1 MTTNDEYEFFLKT
14 HEFQLVI
21 NNIPKHFYRRLYEK
35 MKNEIFDSGSYFQL
49 CPVDDDDDELERIYN
64 PEHRYYVSTLE
75 NIILDPHN
83 DENAI
88 FLIDHAWT
96 YRIKDARNNLMNI
109 PNLYER
115 MALLMNVDAE
125 TKEDGI
131 EVILQ
136 RMWKYNQTYTLT
148 STQIDPQQD
157 CEEAYEPYWYIMDE
171 LGSSIRH
178 SSTNANVCCTSF
190 FFAPSQTMFTILYP
204 IVRIDQSYTE
214 IFRNFAYDNK
224 DTLDHNIR
232 LLPWQNLNDRKT
244 FLRNLMIENNPELFN
259 KKLENNLE
267 IYEKCH
273 QNDLYD
279 KNLIINQSIKI
290 DNDHIWKVYTDHELV
305 KQYLTDKHY
314 QLIDNPDQADILF
327 VMKQF
332 KDFRHETLGNKLI
345 NQFPFENIVTNKELL
360 ALTARRWKS
369 LYGSSSSSSSSSS
382 DNDPYIDAHGSPP
395 WLATT
400 FNLTYELSQ
409 FAIYF
414 QYREDQQLDNTWIIK
429 PINLTRSI
437 DISVTNT
444 FDMIIRLPE
453 SGPKIACK
461 YISSPVLLKIPEMNN
476 HDFKF
481 DVRYV
486 LLLRNIRP
494 LKLYVHKIFWLRFA
508 NKPFSMNELDDYEK
522 HFTVMNYRPNAFL
535 RQMNCQTFISM
546 YNEQYGQNNQTWS
559 IVEQR
564 IFQMFREIFQCATKE
579 EPPLGIASCLSSRA
593 LYAADL
599 MLEMIDNKVQP
610 KLLEIN
616 FTPDCH
622 RACTF
627 YPNFYNQVF
636 NVLFRDI
643 DDEQDVIDIS
653 V

>member
-1 MTTNDEYEFFLKT
+1 
-14 HEFQLVI
+14 
-21 NNIPKHFYRRLYEK
+21 
-35 MKNEIFDSGSYFQL
+35 
-49 CPVDDDDDELERIYN
+49 
-64 PEHRYYVSTLE
+64 
-75 NIILDPHN
+75 
-83 DENAI
+83 
-88 FLIDHAWT
+88 
-96 YRIKDARNNLMNI
+96 
-109 PNLYER
+109 
-115 MALLMNVDAE
+115 
-125 TKEDGI
+125 
-131 EVILQ
+131 
-136 RMWKYNQTYTLT
+136 
-148 STQIDPQQD
+148 
-157 CEEAYEPYWYIMDE
+157 MDE

-178 SSTNANVCCTSF
+178 SNRYANVRCVSF
-190 FFAPSQTMFTILYP
+190 FFAPNQTMFTILYP

-214 IFRNFAYDNK
+214 IFRNFVYDNK
-224 DTLDHNIR
+224 DTLDRRIR
-232 LLPWQNLNDRKT
+232 LLPWEHINDRKI
-244 FLRNLMIENNPELFN
+244 FLRNLMIENNSEIFN

-279 KNLIINQSIKI
+279 KNSIISQSIKN
-290 DNDHIWKVYTDHELV
+290 DNDYIWKVYTDHELV

-327 VMKQF
+327 VMKQL
-332 KDFRHETLGNKLI
+332 KDFRYETLGNKLI

-360 ALTARRWKS
+360 ALSARRWKS
-369 LYGSSSSSSSSSS
+369 LYGSSSSSS
-382 DNDPYIDAHGSPP
+382 DNDPYIDPHGSPP

-400 FNLTYELSQ
+400 FNLTYELPQ

-437 DISVTNT
+437 DMSVTNT

-461 YISSPVLLKIPEMNN
+461 YISSPVLLRIPEMENQ
-476 HDFKF
+476 HVKF

-486 LLLRNIRP
+486 LILRSIRP

-508 NKPFSMNELDDYEK
+508 NKPFSMNELDDYET

-546 YNEQYGQNNQTWS
+546 YNEQYGENNQTWS

-564 IFQMFREIFQCATKE
+564 IFQMFREAFQCATIE
-579 EPPLGIASCLSSRA
+579 EPPFGIASCLSSRA

-636 NVLFRDI
+636 NVLFRNI
-643 DDEQDVIDIS
+643 SEEQDVIDIS